1 MSASGPLHVA
11 FVIEHAYVDALAC
24 FREPIKALAARGAH
38 VDVYTRLTPTHPA
51 PVFASPRV
59 RVIPVDITYSG
70 AAALAARLATHR
82 PRYAVVLAAPQWG
95 LHWAVRASAVTGA
108 PVGYISD
115 ELIIDSELTT
125 SAQRRWKMR
134 ERRDHQ
140 RCAFSIALS
149 QDRAD
154 FLRGANRLS
163 GDHPIFVVPNSAPGP
178 AQRLESHFFQEVLSI
193 PANRTVIVHAGGMGW
208 EPAEALAA
216 AAAGWD
222 DTMPAVVFQGRLP
235 TQMRT
240 RESRGAVW
248 FSPATLPASLLDHA
262 ISSAHIG
269 LALYDGRRANDRL
282 MGTASGKL
290 CLYMKNALP
299 VITTRL
305 ACFDWVEREGC
316 GVRVRTTDEIPD
328 AARTIC
334 ADYER
339 YADAV
344 RHYYARHLDFTQTFE
359 PVVHAIES
367 LARRPLAGARG
378 EVA

>member
-1 MSASGPLHVA
+1 MKVSGPLHLA

-38 VDVYTRLTPTHPA
+38 VDVYTRLTATHPA
-51 PVFASPRV
+51 PAFANPRI

-82 PRYAVVLAAPQWG
+82 PRYAAILAAPQWG
-95 LHWAVRASAVTGA
+95 LHWAVRAAGMSGS

-115 ELIIDSELTT
+115 ELIMDSELATVT
-125 SAQRRWKMR
+125 QRRWKMR

-154 FLRGANRLS
+154 FLRGLNRLS
-163 GDHPIFVVPNSAPGP
+163 GDHPIYVVPNSAPGP
-178 AQRLESHFFQEVLSI
+178 AERLESHFFQEVCGI
-193 PANRTVIVHAGGMGW
+193 PADRSVMVHAGGMGW
-208 EPAEALAA
+208 QPAEALAEE
-216 AAAGWD
+216 AAGWD
-222 DTMPAVVFQGRLP
+222 DTMPAIVFQGRLP
-235 TQMRT
+235 TQMRE

-248 FSPATLPASLLDHA
+248 YSPATLPASLLDHA

-269 LALYDGRRANDRL
+269 LALYDDRKANDRL

-316 GVRVRTTDEIPD
+316 GIRVRTIAEIPD
-328 AARTIC
+328 ASRAIC

-339 YADAV
+339 YVAAV
-344 RHYYARHLDFTQTFE
+344 QQYYARHLDFAQTFE
-359 PVVHAIES
+359 PVVQEIEA
-367 LARRPLAGARG
+367 LAGRPLSGTAGDA
-378 EVA
+378 

>member
-1 MSASGPLHVA
+1 VSPSGPLHIA

-24 FREPIKALAARGAH
+24 FREPIKALAARGA
-38 VDVYTRLTPTHPA
+38 
-51 PVFASPRV
+51 
-59 RVIPVDITYSG
+59 
-70 AAALAARLATHR
+70 AALTARLATHR

-115 ELIIDSELTT
+115 ELIIDNELTT

-134 ERRDHQ
+134 ERRDHR

-154 FLRGANRLS
+154 FLRGVNRLG

-178 AQRLESHFFQEVLSI
+178 AQRLESHFFQEVLGI
-193 PANRTVIVHAGGMGW
+193 PANRSVIVHAGGMGW

-269 LALYDGRRANDRL
+269 LALYDDRRANDRL

-344 RHYYARHLDFTQTFE
+344 RRYYARHLDFTQTFE

-367 LARRPLAGARG
+367 LARRPLAGVRG
-378 EVA
+378 DVA

>member
-1 MSASGPLHVA
+1 MTVRGPLYIA

-24 FREPIKALAARGAH
+24 FREPIKAFAARGAH
-38 VDVYTRLTPTHPA
+38 VDVYTRLTATHPA
-51 PVFASPRV
+51 PAFANPRI
-59 RVIPVDITYSG
+59 RMIPIDITYPG
-70 AAALAARLATHR
+70 AVALGARLAMHR
-82 PRYAVVLAAPQWG
+82 PRYAAVLAAPQWG
-95 LHWAVRASAVTGA
+95 LHWAVRAASFSGA

-115 ELIIDSELTT
+115 ELIVDSELTT

-149 QDRAD
+149 PDRAD
-154 FLRGANRLS
+154 FLRGLNRLP
-163 GDHPIFVVPNSAPGP
+163 GDHPIHVVPNSSPGP
-178 AQRLESHFFQEVLSI
+178 AERHQSHFYQELLGI
-193 PANRTVIVHAGGMGW
+193 APNRSVIVHAGGMGW
-208 EPAEALAA
+208 QPAEALATA
-216 AAAGWD
+216 AASWD
-222 DTMPAVVFQGRLP
+222 DAMPAVVFQGRLP

-248 FSPATLPASLLDHA
+248 FSPATLPASLLDYA

-269 LALYDGRRANDRL
+269 LALYDDRKANDRL

-290 CLYMKNALP
+290 CLYMRNALP

-316 GVRVRTTDEIPD
+316 GVRVRTIDEIPD

-334 ADYER
+334 ADYDR
-339 YADAV
+339 YAEAV
-344 RHYYARHLDFTQTFE
+344 REYYARHLDFTQTFE
-359 PVVHAIES
+359 PVIQAVES
-367 LARRPLAGARG
+367 LAGRTIAGA
-378 EVA
+378 